1 MILAFFVSLFCMN
14 MCMISIEN
22 NWIELLLNGVISIC
36 ISSFVL
42 LVASLVNKKVGV
54 FLIKELFKKRQIY
67 EYDEKDISRIYDAI
81 KRELND
87 SQAKFKIS
95 CKKNNDFKL

>member
-1 MILAFFVSLFCMN
+1 MNEKRERFVRVAENRTNKIIEMIR
-14 MCMISIEN
+14 
-22 NWIELLLNGVISIC
+22 LLGNCS
-36 ISSFVL
+36 
-42 LVASLVNKKVGV
+42 NKSN
-54 FLIKELFKKRQIY
+54 Y

-87 SQAKFKIS
+87 SQAKFRIG